1 MSYDYGK
8 LVRQRKEQEAAQK
21 KDGDKNRLLTII
33 TNKMRTTNIGDIAAV
48 EKYFGFLWGHR
59 EYREL
64 TPEEQDLKEKWEA
77 CRKEM
82 LDKGNKQ
89 IRNIKEE
96 LELYTIEWN
105 RYRLSLPVYREGRNG
120 QG

>member
-1 MSYDYGK
+1 MPDYGK
-8 LVRQRKEQEAAQK
+8 LVRERQK
-21 KDGDKNRLLTII
+21 KEAERKRETDKNRLLTII
-33 TNKMRTTNIGDIAAV
+33 INKMQTINIGDIAAV
-48 EKYFGFLWGHR
+48 EKHLGFLWGHR

-64 TPEEQDLKEKWEA
+64 SPEEQILKEKWEA

-96 LELYTIEWN
+96 AELYTIEWN
-105 RYRLSLPVYREGRNG
+105 RYRLQLPVYKENKE
-120 QG
+120 